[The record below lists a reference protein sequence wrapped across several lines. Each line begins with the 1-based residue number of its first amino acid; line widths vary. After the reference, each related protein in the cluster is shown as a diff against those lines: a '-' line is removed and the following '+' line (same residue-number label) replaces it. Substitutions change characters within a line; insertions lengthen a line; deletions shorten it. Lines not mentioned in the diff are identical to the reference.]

1 VLFFCEFWKCLP
13 SSTDLVVLAILAFE
27 VLFNFYQFAKFI
39 DHLELHANSNSRLQY
54 INATRVERIK
64 PLH

>member
-1 VLFFCEFWKCLP
+1 LLRASFVSFGNVHLP
-13 SSTDLVVLAILAFE
+13 VVLAILAFV

-39 DHLELHANSNSRLQY
+39 DQLELHANSNSRLQY
-54 INATRVERIK
+54 INATCVERIK